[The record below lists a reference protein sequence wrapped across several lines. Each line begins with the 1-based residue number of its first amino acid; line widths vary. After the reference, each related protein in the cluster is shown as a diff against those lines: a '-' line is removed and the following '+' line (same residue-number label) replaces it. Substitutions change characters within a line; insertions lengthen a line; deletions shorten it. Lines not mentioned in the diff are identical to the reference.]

1 MKTFFVAAVA
11 LASVIGTSARA
22 DDGDFFQS
30 KLVKN
35 PGAAQAPIQNRGPVR
50 HSTNPA
56 NDVYDT
62 SGTYLGSDPDA
73 TVRNLLRNNNGDD

>member
-1 MKTFFVAAVA
+1 MKTIFVAAVA
-11 LASVIGTSARA
+11 LASVIGTSAGA
-22 DDGDFFQS
+22 QELFQS
-30 KLVKN
+30 KLVVN

-62 SGTYLGSDPDA
+62 SGNYMGSDPDA
-73 TVRNLLRNNNGDD
+73 TVRNLIRNNHGDD